1 MNIFPA
7 IDLYDNKVV
16 RLYKGRYDEM
26 TVYSDD
32 PLKIAKQFQDAGAEY
47 LHIVDLKGARE
58 GKLCAYDTV
67 KNIVSDTSLKVEVG
81 GGIRDEDAIKSY
93 IDIGVDKVI
102 LGTAAVKNEEL
113 LSLMSYRYSNKIAVG
128 VDIKDGYVAINGWT
142 EKSNITCDEMFENL
156 ISHGITRVICTD
168 ISKDGAMK
176 GTNIELYRGL
186 SSTYK
191 IDIVASGGVSSINDV
206 KALAD
211 IGLFGAII
219 GKAYYLGAIDIAEA
233 IRVGKNDN

>member
-32 PLKIAKQFQDAGAEY
+32 PLKIAKQFEDAGAEY
-47 LHIVDLKGARE
+47 LHIVDLKGAKE

-67 KNIVSDTSLKVEVG
+67 KNIVSSTSLKVEIG
-81 GGIRDEDAIKSY
+81 GGIRDEASIKSY

-102 LGTAAVKNEEL
+102 LGTIAVENEEF
-113 LSLMSYRYSNKIAVG
+113 LSMMSYFYRKNIAVG
-128 VDIKDGYVAINGWT
+128 VDIKDGYVAVKGWT

-156 ISHGITRVICTD
+156 RIHGISRVICTD

-176 GTNIELYRGL
+176 GTNIELYKSL
-186 SSTYK
+186 SSSYK
-191 IDIVASGGVSSINDV
+191 MDIVASGGVSSLDDV

-219 GKAYYLGAIDIAEA
+219 GKAYYLGAIDISEA